1 MELQHLRNIANKLNF
16 SYHHMLGAEK
26 LEQRLRDYCKNNS
39 ISFEDISN
47 EVLNEY
53 KKEDKGE
60 VLIMIKDKKM
70 DLSKVTFDELEKSH
84 SKEVS
89 DKRTKDAL
97 KLVRCMITCN
107 NKNKTSY
114 KGEIFAAR
122 NAVINEVKKFI
133 PFGRPT
139 HVPQILL
146 NVIKEKQY
154 QTFVEET
161 LPNGMKVNKP
171 HLINEYNIQIL
182 DPISKDELEAIKR
195 KQLAEGFNGE

>member
-1 MELQHLRNIANKLNF
+1 MELQHLRSIANKLNF
-16 SYHHMLGAEK
+16 SYHHMVGAEK

-182 DPISKDELEAIKR
+182 DPITKDELEAIKR